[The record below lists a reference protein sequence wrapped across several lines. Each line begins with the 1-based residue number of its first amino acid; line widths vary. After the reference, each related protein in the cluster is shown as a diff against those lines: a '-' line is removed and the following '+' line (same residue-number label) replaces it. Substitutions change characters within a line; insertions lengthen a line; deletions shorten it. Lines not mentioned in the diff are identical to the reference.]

1 MIMVHV
7 ACSDRM
13 RKYFENII
21 KEVERCY
28 KIAEECRKKGLDPVD
43 EVEIPL
49 ASDMADRVEGLV
61 GPKEVAERIREL
73 VLELGKEPAALEI
86 AKEIVEGKFG
96 DFDREKKAEQ
106 AVRTALAVLT
116 EGIVAAPLEGI
127 ADVKIK
133 KNPDGTEYLAIYYAG
148 PIRSAGGTAQ
158 ALSVLVGDFVRKALG
173 LDRYKPTE
181 DEIERYVEEVELY
194 QSEVGSFQY
203 TPTADEIRTAIR
215 NIPIEITGEA
225 TDDVEVSGH
234 RDLPRVE
241 TNQLRGGALLVLVE
255 GVLLKAPK
263 ILRHVEKL
271 GIEGWDW
278 LKELVSKKEE
288 SEEEDKKDDEEES
301 IDEEEDIKMEGY
313 WRDIKIEA
321 NKKFISEVIAGRP
334 VFAHPSKIGGFRL
347 RYGRSRNTGFATQG
361 FHPALMYLVDEFMA
375 VGTQLKTER
384 PGKATC
390 VVPVDSIEPPI
401 VKLKN
406 GDVIRVDTIE
416 KAKEVRD
423 KVEEILFLGD
433 VLVNYGDFL
442 ENNHPLLPSC
452 WCEEWYEQILIS
464 KNIDYDKKFIEDPN
478 PEEAVKFALKTKT
491 PLHPRFTY
499 HWHDVSK
506 EDIIL
511 LRNWL
516 LKGYEDYFD
525 NKKVW
530 IVDLKTDEDKK
541 AKRILELIG
550 CCHLVRNKKVIIE
563 EYYPLLYS
571 LGYDVENKKDLV
583 ENIDEILK
591 TAKNSMHLINL
602 LAPFEVRRNTYVYV
616 GARMGRPEKAA
627 PRKMKPP
634 VNGLFPIGNAGGQ
647 VRLINK
653 AVDENNTDEIEVS
666 YGICPNCGKISLYR
680 VCPYCGNR
688 VELNKF
694 GKITAPLKDYWY
706 IALKRLGIN
715 KPGDVK
721 CIKGMTSKKKIVEP
735 LEKAILRAINGVYV
749 FKDGTA
755 RFDCTDVPITHF
767 KPNEINVSVEKLREL
782 GYDKDIYGNELVDGD
797 QVVELKPQDVIIPES
812 CAEYFIKVANFIDDL
827 LEKFYKVGR
836 FYNIKNKD
844 DLIGHLVIGLAPH
857 TSAGMVGRIIGYC
870 KANVGYAHPYFH
882 AAKRRNCFPPDT
894 EILVNIDG
902 NVERITIKELYELF
916 DENKEIFENGAYVRK
931 KPKRN
936 IKVYS
941 FDVENKKVVLTDIE
955 EVLKMPSPNHLI
967 KITLDGNREFTTTYN
982 HPVLVYENNKFIKK
996 LSMDV
1001 KEGDLILIPKI
1012 EFEEE
1017 DIEEID
1023 LLKEFSKEEFKD
1035 LWNILRVRGISNWIR
1050 EKIGKKLIR
1059 ELKLNDYL
1067 RHNTIPLNLLL
1078 EILKKANL
1086 TLDDVP
1092 KDCYIAVRRDKVNI
1106 KRIVKIEPLLKIIGY
1121 YLSEGYARESESVY
1135 QLNFSN
1141 SEKEIRD
1148 DIKKSIREAF
1158 GDVKIYENE
1167 KEGKLTLSS
1176 RVVYLFF
1183 TKILKIGKKAK
1194 SKRVPSFI
1202 FKLPKE
1208 KVKLMLS
1215 TYFAGDGSAI
1225 KTAPRVSVYSANKS
1239 LLRDIDLLLNRYG
1252 IKTYWTVDKNANERE
1267 GSVVKKYYENKGK
1280 EVPKSV
1286 VYALNITGYYYEIFF
1301 KEIGFSVKR
1310 KQEIYNLHKD
1320 RKWLE
1325 DISEEEFGWLVS
1337 VRQVEKIKANDGF
1350 IYSLNAKNFHNVIIE
1365 ENILTSQCDGD
1376 EDSLFLL
1383 MDAFLN
1389 FSKIFLPDK
1398 RGGQMDA
1405 PLVLTTILD
1414 PKEVDGEVH
1423 NMDTVWRYPL
1433 EFYEKTLDMP
1443 SPKDVK
1449 ELIETVEDRLGK
1461 VEQYEG
1467 IGYTHETSRIDLGPK
1482 VCAYKTLNTM
1492 LDKTTAQLA
1501 VAKKIRATD
1510 ERDVAEKVIQSHFI
1524 PDLIGNLRAF
1534 SRQAVRCKC
1543 GAKFRRVPL
1552 RGKCP
1557 KCGSNLILTV
1567 SKGAVEKYMDVAEK
1581 MANEYNVNNYIKQ
1594 RLKIIRE
1601 GINSIFENE
1610 KSKQVKLIEFFKND

>member
-1 MIMVHV
+1 MIVMVHV
-7 ACSDRM
+7 ACSENM
-13 RKYFENII
+13 KKYFENIVD
-21 KEVERCY
+21 EVKKIYR
-28 KIAEECRKKGLDPVD
+28 IAEECRKKGFDPTD

-49 ASDMADRVEGLV
+49 AADMADRVEGLV
-61 GPKEVAERIREL
+61 GPKGVAERIREL
-73 VLELGKEPAALEI
+73 VKELGKEPAALEI

-96 DFDREKKAEQ
+96 NFDKEKKAEQ

-158 ALSVLVGDFVRKALG
+158 ALSVLVGDFVRKAMG

-203 TPTADEIRTAIR
+203 NPTADEIRTAIR

-263 ILRHVEKL
+263 ILRHVDKL

-278 LKELVSKKEE
+278 LKDLMSKKEE
-288 SEEEDKKDDEEES
+288 KEEEKDEKVDDEE
-301 IDEEEDIKMEGY
+301 IDEEEEEISGY
-313 WRDIKIEA
+313 WRDVKIEA

-334 VFAHPSKIGGFRL
+334 VFAHPSKVGGFRL

-416 KAKEVRD
+416 KAMDVRNR
-423 KVEEILFLGD
+423 VEEILFLGD

-452 WCEEWYEQILIS
+452 WCEEWYEKILIAN
-464 KNIDYDKKFIEDPN
+464 NIEYDKDFIKNPK
-478 PEEAVKFALKTKT
+478 PEEAVKFALETKT

-516 LKGYEDYFD
+516 LKGKEDSLEG
-525 NKKVW
+525 KKVW
-530 IVDLKTDEDKK
+530 IVDLEIEEDKK

-571 LGYDVENKKDLV
+571 LGFDVENKKDLV
-583 ENIDEILK
+583 ENIEKILES
-591 TAKNSMHLINL
+591 AKNSMHLINL

-653 AVDENNTDEIEVS
+653 AVEENNTDDVDVS
-666 YGICPNCGKISLYR
+666 YTRCPNCGKISLYR
-680 VCPYCGNR
+680 VCPFCGTK
-688 VELNKF
+688 VELDNF
-694 GKITAPLKDYWY
+694 GRIKAPLKDYWY
-706 IALKRLGIN
+706 AALKRLGIN

-721 CIKGMTSKKKIVEP
+721 CIKGMTSKQKIVEP
-735 LEKAILRAINGVYV
+735 LEKAILRAINEVYV
-749 FKDGTA
+749 FKDGTT
-755 RFDCTDVPITHF
+755 RFDCTDVPVTHF
-767 KPNEINVSVEKLREL
+767 KPNEINVTVEKLREL
-782 GYDKDIYGNELVDGD
+782 GYDKDIYGNELVDGE

-812 CAEYFIKVANFIDDL
+812 CAEYFVKVANFIDDL
-827 LEKFYKVGR
+827 LEKFYKVER
-836 FYNIKNKD
+836 FYNVKKKE
-844 DLIGHLVIGLAPH
+844 DLIGHLVIGMAPH
-857 TSAGMVGRIIGYC
+857 TSAGMVGRIIGYT

-882 AAKRRNCFPPDT
+882 AAKRRNC
-894 EILVNIDG
+894 
-902 NVERITIKELYELF
+902 
-916 DENKEIFENGAYVRK
+916 
-931 KPKRN
+931 
-936 IKVYS
+936 
-941 FDVENKKVVLTDIE
+941 
-955 EVLKMPSPNHLI
+955 
-967 KITLDGNREFTTTYN
+967 
-982 HPVLVYENNKFIKK
+982 
-996 LSMDV
+996 
-1001 KEGDLILIPKI
+1001 
-1012 EFEEE
+1012 
-1017 DIEEID
+1017 
-1023 LLKEFSKEEFKD
+1023 
-1035 LWNILRVRGISNWIR
+1035 
-1050 EKIGKKLIR
+1050 
-1059 ELKLNDYL
+1059 
-1067 RHNTIPLNLLL
+1067 
-1078 EILKKANL
+1078 
-1086 TLDDVP
+1086 
-1092 KDCYIAVRRDKVNI
+1092 
-1106 KRIVKIEPLLKIIGY
+1106 
-1121 YLSEGYARESESVY
+1121 
-1135 QLNFSN
+1135 
-1141 SEKEIRD
+1141 
-1148 DIKKSIREAF
+1148 
-1158 GDVKIYENE
+1158 
-1167 KEGKLTLSS
+1167 
-1176 RVVYLFF
+1176 
-1183 TKILKIGKKAK
+1183 
-1194 SKRVPSFI
+1194 
-1202 FKLPKE
+1202 
-1208 KVKLMLS
+1208 
-1215 TYFAGDGSAI
+1215 
-1225 KTAPRVSVYSANKS
+1225 
-1239 LLRDIDLLLNRYG
+1239 
-1252 IKTYWTVDKNANERE
+1252 
-1267 GSVVKKYYENKGK
+1267 
-1280 EVPKSV
+1280 
-1286 VYALNITGYYYEIFF
+1286 
-1301 KEIGFSVKR
+1301 
-1310 KQEIYNLHKD
+1310 
-1320 RKWLE
+1320 
-1325 DISEEEFGWLVS
+1325 
-1337 VRQVEKIKANDGF
+1337 
-1350 IYSLNAKNFHNVIIE
+1350 
-1365 ENILTSQCDGD
+1365 DGD
-1376 EDSLFLL
+1376 EDSFFLL
-1383 MDAFLN
+1383 LDAFLN
-1389 FSKIFLPDK
+1389 FSKKFLPDK

-1423 NMDTVWRYPL
+1423 NMDTMWSYPL
-1433 EFYEKTLDMP
+1433 EFYEKTLEMP
-1443 SPKDVK
+1443 SPKEVK
-1449 ELIETVEDRLGK
+1449 EFMETVEDRLGK
-1461 VEQYEG
+1461 PEQYEG

-1482 VCAYKTLNTM
+1482 VCAYKTLGSM
-1492 LDKTTAQLA
+1492 LEKTTSQLS

-1543 GAKFRRVPL
+1543 GAKYRRIPL
-1552 RGKCP
+1552 KGKCP

-1581 MANEYNVNNYIKQ
+1581 MAEEYNVNDYIKQ
-1594 RLKIIRE
+1594 RLKIIKE

-1610 KSKQVKLIEFFKND
+1610 KSRQVKLSDFFKIG

>member
-1 MIMVHV
+1 MVHV
-7 ACSDRM
+7 ACSENM
-13 RKYFENII
+13 KKYFESIVD
-21 KEVERCY
+21 EVKKIY
-28 KIAEECRKKGLDPVD
+28 KIAEECRKKGFDPVD

-49 ASDMADRVEGLV
+49 AADMADRVEGLV
-61 GPKEVAERIREL
+61 GPKGVAGRIREL
-73 VLELGKEPAALEI
+73 VKELGKEPAALEI

-96 DFDREKKAEQ
+96 DFDKEKKAEQ

-133 KNPDGTEYLAIYYAG
+133 KNPDGSEYLAIYYAG

-158 ALSVLVGDFVRKALG
+158 ALSVLVGDFVRKAMG

-203 TPTADEIRTAIR
+203 NPKADEIRTAVR

-263 ILRHVEKL
+263 ILRHVDKL

-278 LKELVSKKEE
+278 LKDLMSKKEE
-288 SEEEDKKDDEEES
+288 EEEEKDEKIDDEDVDEEE
-301 IDEEEDIKMEGY
+301 EEISGY

-334 VFAHPSKIGGFRL
+334 VFAHPSKVGGFRL

-416 KAKEVRD
+416 KAIEVRD
-423 KVEEILFLGD
+423 RVEEILFLGD

-452 WCEEWYEQILIS
+452 WCEEWYEKVLIAS
-464 KNIDYDKKFIEDPN
+464 NVGYDKEFIKNPK
-478 PEEAVKFALKTKT
+478 PEEAVKFALETKT
-491 PLHPRFTY
+491 PLHPRYTY

-516 LKGYEDYFD
+516 LKGKEDDFEG
-525 NKKVW
+525 KKVW
-530 IVDLKTDEDKK
+530 IVGLETEDDKK

-550 CCHLVRNKKVIIE
+550 CCHLVRNKKVMIE

-571 LGYDVENKKDLV
+571 LGYDVENKKDLI
-583 ENIDEILK
+583 ENIDEILNS
-591 TAKNSMHLINL
+591 AKNSMHLINL

-653 AVDENNTDEIEVS
+653 AVEENNTDDIDVS
-666 YGICPNCGKISLYR
+666 YTRCPKCGKISLYR
-680 VCPYCGNR
+680 VCPFCGTK
-688 VELNKF
+688 VELDTF
-694 GKITAPLKDYWY
+694 GKIKAPLKEYWY
-706 IALKRLGIN
+706 AALKRLGIN

-721 CIKGMTSKKKIVEP
+721 CIKGMTSKQKIVEP
-735 LEKAILRAINGVYV
+735 LEKAILRAMNEVYV
-749 FKDGTA
+749 FKDGTT
-755 RFDCTDVPITHF
+755 RFDCTDVPVTHF

-812 CAEYFIKVANFIDDL
+812 CAEYFVKVANFIDDL
-827 LEKFYKVGR
+827 LEKFYNMER
-836 FYNIKNKD
+836 FYNVKKKE
-844 DLIGHLVIGLAPH
+844 DLIGHLVIGMAPH
-857 TSAGMVGRIIGYC
+857 TSAGMVGRIIGYT

-882 AAKRRNCFPPDT
+882 AAKRRNC
-894 EILVNIDG
+894 
-902 NVERITIKELYELF
+902 
-916 DENKEIFENGAYVRK
+916 
-931 KPKRN
+931 
-936 IKVYS
+936 
-941 FDVENKKVVLTDIE
+941 
-955 EVLKMPSPNHLI
+955 
-967 KITLDGNREFTTTYN
+967 
-982 HPVLVYENNKFIKK
+982 
-996 LSMDV
+996 
-1001 KEGDLILIPKI
+1001 
-1012 EFEEE
+1012 
-1017 DIEEID
+1017 
-1023 LLKEFSKEEFKD
+1023 
-1035 LWNILRVRGISNWIR
+1035 
-1050 EKIGKKLIR
+1050 
-1059 ELKLNDYL
+1059 
-1067 RHNTIPLNLLL
+1067 
-1078 EILKKANL
+1078 
-1086 TLDDVP
+1086 
-1092 KDCYIAVRRDKVNI
+1092 
-1106 KRIVKIEPLLKIIGY
+1106 
-1121 YLSEGYARESESVY
+1121 
-1135 QLNFSN
+1135 
-1141 SEKEIRD
+1141 
-1148 DIKKSIREAF
+1148 
-1158 GDVKIYENE
+1158 
-1167 KEGKLTLSS
+1167 
-1176 RVVYLFF
+1176 
-1183 TKILKIGKKAK
+1183 
-1194 SKRVPSFI
+1194 
-1202 FKLPKE
+1202 
-1208 KVKLMLS
+1208 
-1215 TYFAGDGSAI
+1215 
-1225 KTAPRVSVYSANKS
+1225 
-1239 LLRDIDLLLNRYG
+1239 
-1252 IKTYWTVDKNANERE
+1252 
-1267 GSVVKKYYENKGK
+1267 
-1280 EVPKSV
+1280 
-1286 VYALNITGYYYEIFF
+1286 
-1301 KEIGFSVKR
+1301 
-1310 KQEIYNLHKD
+1310 
-1320 RKWLE
+1320 
-1325 DISEEEFGWLVS
+1325 
-1337 VRQVEKIKANDGF
+1337 
-1350 IYSLNAKNFHNVIIE
+1350 
-1365 ENILTSQCDGD
+1365 DGD
-1376 EDSLFLL
+1376 EDSFFLL
-1383 MDAFLN
+1383 LDAFLN
-1389 FSKIFLPDK
+1389 FSKKFLPDK

-1423 NMDTVWRYPL
+1423 NMDTMWSYPL
-1433 EFYEKTLDMP
+1433 EFYEKTLEMP
-1443 SPKDVK
+1443 SPKEVK
-1449 ELIETVEDRLGK
+1449 EFMETVEDRLGNP
-1461 VEQYEG
+1461 EQYEG

-1482 VCAYKTLNTM
+1482 VCAYKTLGSM
-1492 LDKTTAQLA
+1492 LEKTTSQLS

-1543 GAKFRRVPL
+1543 GAKFRRIPL

-1581 MANEYNVNNYIKQ
+1581 MAEEYDVNNYIKQ

-1601 GINSIFENE
+1601 GINSIFEND
-1610 KSKQVKLIEFFKND
+1610 KSKQVKLSDFFKMKT

>member
-1 MIMVHV
+1 MVHV
-7 ACSDRM
+7 ACSENM
-13 RKYFENII
+13 KKYFENIVS
-21 KEVERCY
+21 EVKKIY
-28 KIAEECRKKGLDPVD
+28 KIAEECRKKGFDPVD

-49 ASDMADRVEGLV
+49 AADMADRVEGLV
-61 GPKEVAERIREL
+61 GPKGVAERIREL
-73 VLELGKEPAALEI
+73 VKELGKEPAALEI

-96 DFDREKKAEQ
+96 NFDKEKKAEQ

-158 ALSVLVGDFVRKALG
+158 ALSVLVGDFVRKAMG

-203 TPTADEIRTAIR
+203 NPTADEIRTAIR

-263 ILRHVEKL
+263 ILRHVDKL

-278 LKELVSKKEE
+278 LKDLMSKKEE
-288 SEEEDKKDDEEES
+288 KEEEKEEKVDEEE
-301 IDEEEDIKMEGY
+301 IEEEEEEISGY
-313 WRDIKIEA
+313 WRDVKIEA

-334 VFAHPSKIGGFRL
+334 VFAHPSKVGGFRL

-416 KAKEVRD
+416 KAIEVRD
-423 KVEEILFLGD
+423 RVEEILFLGD

-452 WCEEWYEQILIS
+452 WCEEWYEKLLIAN
-464 KNIDYDKKFIEDPN
+464 NIEYDKEFIKNPK

-516 LKGYEDYFD
+516 LKGKEDNFEE
-525 NKKVW
+525 KKVW
-530 IVDLKTDEDKK
+530 IVDLETEDDKK

-550 CCHLVRNKKVIIE
+550 CCHLVRNKKVIIK

-571 LGYDVENKKDLV
+571 LGFDVENKKDLV

-602 LAPFEVRRNTYVYV
+602 LSPFEVRRNTYVYV

-653 AVDENNTDEIEVS
+653 AVEENNTDDIDVS
-666 YGICPNCGKISLYR
+666 YTRCPNCGKISLYR
-680 VCPYCGNR
+680 VCPFCGTK
-688 VELNKF
+688 VELDTF
-694 GKITAPLKDYWY
+694 GKIKAPLKDYWY
-706 IALKRLGIN
+706 AALKRLGIN

-721 CIKGMTSKKKIVEP
+721 CIKGMTSKQKIVEP
-735 LEKAILRAINGVYV
+735 LEKAILRAMNEVYV
-749 FKDGTA
+749 FKDGTT
-755 RFDCTDVPITHF
+755 RFDCTDVPVTHF
-767 KPNEINVSVEKLREL
+767 KPNEINVTVEKLREL
-782 GYDKDIYGNELVDGD
+782 GYDKDIYGNELVDGE

-812 CAEYFIKVANFIDDL
+812 CAEYFVKVANFIDDL
-827 LEKFYKVGR
+827 LEKFYNMER
-836 FYNIKNKD
+836 FYNVKKKE
-844 DLIGHLVIGLAPH
+844 DLIGHLVIGMAPH
-857 TSAGMVGRIIGYC
+857 TSAGMVGRIIGYT

-882 AAKRRNCFPPDT
+882 AAKRRNC
-894 EILVNIDG
+894 
-902 NVERITIKELYELF
+902 
-916 DENKEIFENGAYVRK
+916 
-931 KPKRN
+931 
-936 IKVYS
+936 
-941 FDVENKKVVLTDIE
+941 
-955 EVLKMPSPNHLI
+955 
-967 KITLDGNREFTTTYN
+967 
-982 HPVLVYENNKFIKK
+982 
-996 LSMDV
+996 
-1001 KEGDLILIPKI
+1001 
-1012 EFEEE
+1012 
-1017 DIEEID
+1017 
-1023 LLKEFSKEEFKD
+1023 
-1035 LWNILRVRGISNWIR
+1035 
-1050 EKIGKKLIR
+1050 
-1059 ELKLNDYL
+1059 
-1067 RHNTIPLNLLL
+1067 
-1078 EILKKANL
+1078 
-1086 TLDDVP
+1086 
-1092 KDCYIAVRRDKVNI
+1092 
-1106 KRIVKIEPLLKIIGY
+1106 
-1121 YLSEGYARESESVY
+1121 
-1135 QLNFSN
+1135 
-1141 SEKEIRD
+1141 
-1148 DIKKSIREAF
+1148 
-1158 GDVKIYENE
+1158 
-1167 KEGKLTLSS
+1167 
-1176 RVVYLFF
+1176 
-1183 TKILKIGKKAK
+1183 
-1194 SKRVPSFI
+1194 
-1202 FKLPKE
+1202 
-1208 KVKLMLS
+1208 
-1215 TYFAGDGSAI
+1215 
-1225 KTAPRVSVYSANKS
+1225 
-1239 LLRDIDLLLNRYG
+1239 
-1252 IKTYWTVDKNANERE
+1252 
-1267 GSVVKKYYENKGK
+1267 
-1280 EVPKSV
+1280 
-1286 VYALNITGYYYEIFF
+1286 
-1301 KEIGFSVKR
+1301 
-1310 KQEIYNLHKD
+1310 
-1320 RKWLE
+1320 
-1325 DISEEEFGWLVS
+1325 
-1337 VRQVEKIKANDGF
+1337 
-1350 IYSLNAKNFHNVIIE
+1350 
-1365 ENILTSQCDGD
+1365 DGD
-1376 EDSLFLL
+1376 EDSFFLL
-1383 MDAFLN
+1383 LDAFLN
-1389 FSKIFLPDK
+1389 FSKKFLPDK

-1423 NMDTVWRYPL
+1423 NMDTMWSYPL
-1433 EFYEKTLDMP
+1433 EFYEKTLEMP
-1443 SPKDVK
+1443 SPKEVK
-1449 ELIETVEDRLGK
+1449 EFMETVEDRLGK
-1461 VEQYEG
+1461 PEQYEG

-1482 VCAYKTLNTM
+1482 ICAYKTLGSM
-1492 LDKTTAQLA
+1492 LEKTTSQLS

-1543 GAKFRRVPL
+1543 GAKYRRIPL

-1581 MANEYNVNNYIKQ
+1581 MAEEYNVNNYIKQ

-1601 GINSIFENE
+1601 GINSIFEND
-1610 KSKQVKLIEFFKND
+1610 KSKQVKLSDFFKMRA

>member
-1 MIMVHV
+1 MVHV
-7 ACSDRM
+7 ACSENM
-13 RKYFENII
+13 KKYFENIVS
-21 KEVERCY
+21 EVQKLY
-28 KIAEECRKKGLDPVD
+28 KIAEECRKKGFDPVD

-49 ASDMADRVEGLV
+49 AADMADRVEGLV
-61 GPKEVAERIREL
+61 GPKGVAERIREL
-73 VLELGKEPAALEI
+73 VKELGKEPAALEI

-96 DFDREKKAEQ
+96 DFDKEKKAEQ

-158 ALSVLVGDFVRKALG
+158 ALSVLVGDFVRKAMG

-203 TPTADEIRTAIR
+203 NPTADEIRTAIR

-263 ILRHVEKL
+263 ILRHVDKL

-278 LKELVSKKEE
+278 LKDLMSKKEE
-288 SEEEDKKDDEEES
+288 KEEEKEDEEENIEEDSEEEE
-301 IDEEEDIKMEGY
+301 ICGY
-313 WRDIKIEA
+313 WRDVKIEA

-334 VFAHPSKIGGFRL
+334 VFAHPSKVGGFRL

-416 KAKEVRD
+416 KAIEVRD
-423 KVEEILFLGD
+423 RVEEILFLGD

-452 WCEEWYEQILIS
+452 WCEEWYEKILIAN
-464 KNIDYDKKFIEDPN
+464 NIEYDKDFIKNPK

-499 HWHDVSK
+499 HWHDVGK

-516 LKGYEDYFD
+516 LKGKEDNFEGK
-525 NKKVW
+525 NVW
-530 IVDLKTDEDKK
+530 IVDLETEEDKK

-550 CCHLVRNKKVIIE
+550 CCHLVRGKNVIIE

-571 LGYDVENKKDLV
+571 LGFDVENKKDLI
-583 ENIDEILK
+583 ENIDEFLK
-591 TAKNSMHLINL
+591 SAKNSMHLINL

-653 AVDENNTDEIEVS
+653 AVEENNTDDIEVS
-666 YGICPNCGKISLYR
+666 YTKCPNCGRISLYR
-680 VCPYCGNR
+680 VCPFCGNK
-688 VELNKF
+688 VELDEF
-694 GKITAPLKDYWY
+694 GKIKAPLKDYWY
-706 IALKRLGIN
+706 SALKRLGIN

-721 CIKGMTSKKKIVEP
+721 CIKGMTSKQKIVEP
-735 LEKAILRAINGVYV
+735 LEKAILRAMNEVYV
-749 FKDGTA
+749 FKDGTS

-782 GYDKDIYGNELVDGD
+782 GYDKDIYGNELVDGE

-812 CAEYFIKVANFIDDL
+812 CVEYFVRVANFIDDL
-827 LEKFYKVGR
+827 LEKFYNMER
-836 FYNIKNKD
+836 FYNVKKKE
-844 DLIGHLVIGLAPH
+844 DLIGHLVIGMAPH
-857 TSAGMVGRIIGYC
+857 TSAGMVGRIIGYT

-882 AAKRRNCFPPDT
+882 AAKRRNC
-894 EILVNIDG
+894 
-902 NVERITIKELYELF
+902 
-916 DENKEIFENGAYVRK
+916 
-931 KPKRN
+931 
-936 IKVYS
+936 
-941 FDVENKKVVLTDIE
+941 
-955 EVLKMPSPNHLI
+955 
-967 KITLDGNREFTTTYN
+967 
-982 HPVLVYENNKFIKK
+982 
-996 LSMDV
+996 
-1001 KEGDLILIPKI
+1001 
-1012 EFEEE
+1012 
-1017 DIEEID
+1017 
-1023 LLKEFSKEEFKD
+1023 
-1035 LWNILRVRGISNWIR
+1035 
-1050 EKIGKKLIR
+1050 
-1059 ELKLNDYL
+1059 
-1067 RHNTIPLNLLL
+1067 
-1078 EILKKANL
+1078 
-1086 TLDDVP
+1086 
-1092 KDCYIAVRRDKVNI
+1092 
-1106 KRIVKIEPLLKIIGY
+1106 
-1121 YLSEGYARESESVY
+1121 
-1135 QLNFSN
+1135 
-1141 SEKEIRD
+1141 
-1148 DIKKSIREAF
+1148 
-1158 GDVKIYENE
+1158 
-1167 KEGKLTLSS
+1167 
-1176 RVVYLFF
+1176 
-1183 TKILKIGKKAK
+1183 
-1194 SKRVPSFI
+1194 
-1202 FKLPKE
+1202 
-1208 KVKLMLS
+1208 
-1215 TYFAGDGSAI
+1215 
-1225 KTAPRVSVYSANKS
+1225 
-1239 LLRDIDLLLNRYG
+1239 
-1252 IKTYWTVDKNANERE
+1252 
-1267 GSVVKKYYENKGK
+1267 
-1280 EVPKSV
+1280 
-1286 VYALNITGYYYEIFF
+1286 
-1301 KEIGFSVKR
+1301 
-1310 KQEIYNLHKD
+1310 
-1320 RKWLE
+1320 
-1325 DISEEEFGWLVS
+1325 
-1337 VRQVEKIKANDGF
+1337 
-1350 IYSLNAKNFHNVIIE
+1350 
-1365 ENILTSQCDGD
+1365 DGD
-1376 EDSLFLL
+1376 EDAFFLL
-1383 MDAFLN
+1383 LDAFLN
-1389 FSKIFLPDK
+1389 FSKKFLPDK

-1423 NMDTVWRYPL
+1423 NMDVVWSYPI
-1433 EFYEKTLDMP
+1433 EFYEKTLEMP
-1443 SPKDVK
+1443 SPKEVK

-1467 IGYTHETSRIDLGPK
+1467 LGYTHETSRIDLGPK
-1482 VCAYKTLNTM
+1482 VCAYKTLGSM
-1492 LDKTTAQLA
+1492 LEKTNSQLS

-1543 GAKFRRVPL
+1543 GAKYRRIPL
-1552 RGKCP
+1552 KGVCP
-1557 KCGSNLILTV
+1557 KCGSKLILTV
-1567 SKGAVEKYMDVAEK
+1567 SKGAVEKYMDVAER
-1581 MANEYNVNNYIKQ
+1581 MAEEYNVNNYIKQ

-1601 GINSIFENE
+1601 GINSIFEND
-1610 KSKQVKLIEFFKND
+1610 KSKQVKLSDFFKMTS

>member
-1 MIMVHV
+1 MVHV
-7 ACSDRM
+7 ACSENM
-13 RKYFENII
+13 KKYFENIVD
-21 KEVERCY
+21 EVKKIYR
-28 KIAEECRKKGLDPVD
+28 IAEECRKKGFDPTD

-49 ASDMADRVEGLV
+49 AADMADRVEGLV
-61 GPKEVAERIREL
+61 GPKGVAERIREL
-73 VLELGKEPAALEI
+73 VKELGKEPAALEI

-96 DFDREKKAEQ
+96 NFDKEKKAEQ

-158 ALSVLVGDFVRKALG
+158 ALSVLVGDFVRKAMG

-203 TPTADEIRTAIR
+203 NPTADEIRTAIR

-263 ILRHVEKL
+263 ILRHVDKL

-278 LKELVSKKEE
+278 LKDLMSKKEE
-288 SEEEDKKDDEEES
+288 KEEEKDEKVDDEE
-301 IDEEEDIKMEGY
+301 IDEEEEEISGY
-313 WRDIKIEA
+313 WRDVKIEA

-334 VFAHPSKIGGFRL
+334 VFAHPSKVGGFRL

-416 KAKEVRD
+416 KAMDVRNR
-423 KVEEILFLGD
+423 VEEILFLGD

-452 WCEEWYEQILIS
+452 WCEEWYEKILIAN
-464 KNIDYDKKFIEDPN
+464 NIEYDKDFIKNPK
-478 PEEAVKFALKTKT
+478 PEEAVKFALETKT

-516 LKGYEDYFD
+516 LKGKEDSLEG
-525 NKKVW
+525 KKVW
-530 IVDLKTDEDKK
+530 IVDLEIEEDKK

-571 LGYDVENKKDLV
+571 LGFDVENKKDLV
-583 ENIDEILK
+583 ENIEKILES
-591 TAKNSMHLINL
+591 AKNSMHLINL

-653 AVDENNTDEIEVS
+653 AVEENNTDDVDVS
-666 YGICPNCGKISLYR
+666 YTRCPNCGKISLYR
-680 VCPYCGNR
+680 VCPFCGTK
-688 VELNKF
+688 VELDNF
-694 GKITAPLKDYWY
+694 GRIKAPLKDYWY
-706 IALKRLGIN
+706 AALKRLGIN

-721 CIKGMTSKKKIVEP
+721 CIKGMTSKQKIVEP
-735 LEKAILRAINGVYV
+735 LEKAILRAINEVYV
-749 FKDGTA
+749 FKDGTT
-755 RFDCTDVPITHF
+755 RFDCTDVPVTHF
-767 KPNEINVSVEKLREL
+767 KPNEINVTVEKLREL
-782 GYDKDIYGNELVDGD
+782 GYDKDIYGNELVDGE

-812 CAEYFIKVANFIDDL
+812 CAEYFVKVANFIDDL
-827 LEKFYKVGR
+827 LEKFYKVER
-836 FYNIKNKD
+836 FYNVKKKE
-844 DLIGHLVIGLAPH
+844 DLIGHLVIGMAPH
-857 TSAGMVGRIIGYC
+857 TSAGMVGRIIGYT

-882 AAKRRNCFPPDT
+882 AAKRRNC
-894 EILVNIDG
+894 
-902 NVERITIKELYELF
+902 
-916 DENKEIFENGAYVRK
+916 
-931 KPKRN
+931 
-936 IKVYS
+936 
-941 FDVENKKVVLTDIE
+941 
-955 EVLKMPSPNHLI
+955 
-967 KITLDGNREFTTTYN
+967 
-982 HPVLVYENNKFIKK
+982 
-996 LSMDV
+996 
-1001 KEGDLILIPKI
+1001 
-1012 EFEEE
+1012 
-1017 DIEEID
+1017 
-1023 LLKEFSKEEFKD
+1023 
-1035 LWNILRVRGISNWIR
+1035 
-1050 EKIGKKLIR
+1050 
-1059 ELKLNDYL
+1059 
-1067 RHNTIPLNLLL
+1067 
-1078 EILKKANL
+1078 
-1086 TLDDVP
+1086 
-1092 KDCYIAVRRDKVNI
+1092 
-1106 KRIVKIEPLLKIIGY
+1106 
-1121 YLSEGYARESESVY
+1121 
-1135 QLNFSN
+1135 
-1141 SEKEIRD
+1141 
-1148 DIKKSIREAF
+1148 
-1158 GDVKIYENE
+1158 
-1167 KEGKLTLSS
+1167 
-1176 RVVYLFF
+1176 
-1183 TKILKIGKKAK
+1183 
-1194 SKRVPSFI
+1194 
-1202 FKLPKE
+1202 
-1208 KVKLMLS
+1208 
-1215 TYFAGDGSAI
+1215 
-1225 KTAPRVSVYSANKS
+1225 
-1239 LLRDIDLLLNRYG
+1239 
-1252 IKTYWTVDKNANERE
+1252 
-1267 GSVVKKYYENKGK
+1267 
-1280 EVPKSV
+1280 
-1286 VYALNITGYYYEIFF
+1286 
-1301 KEIGFSVKR
+1301 
-1310 KQEIYNLHKD
+1310 
-1320 RKWLE
+1320 
-1325 DISEEEFGWLVS
+1325 
-1337 VRQVEKIKANDGF
+1337 
-1350 IYSLNAKNFHNVIIE
+1350 
-1365 ENILTSQCDGD
+1365 DGD
-1376 EDSLFLL
+1376 EDSFFLL
-1383 MDAFLN
+1383 LDAFLN
-1389 FSKIFLPDK
+1389 FSKKFLPDK

-1423 NMDTVWRYPL
+1423 NMDTMWSYPL
-1433 EFYEKTLDMP
+1433 EFYEKTLEMP
-1443 SPKDVK
+1443 SPKEVK
-1449 ELIETVEDRLGK
+1449 EFMETVEDRLGK
-1461 VEQYEG
+1461 PEQYEG

-1482 VCAYKTLNTM
+1482 VCAYKTLGSM
-1492 LDKTTAQLA
+1492 LEKTTSQLS

-1543 GAKFRRVPL
+1543 GAKYRRIPL
-1552 RGKCP
+1552 KGKCP

-1581 MANEYNVNNYIKQ
+1581 MAEEYNVNDYIKQ
-1594 RLKIIRE
+1594 RLKIIKE

-1610 KSKQVKLIEFFKND
+1610 KSRQVKLSDFFKIG

>member
-1 MIMVHV
+1 MVHV
-7 ACSDRM
+7 ACSENM
-13 RKYFENII
+13 KKYFENIVS
-21 KEVERCY
+21 EVKKLY
-28 KIAEECRKKGLDPVD
+28 KIAEECRKKGFDPVD

-49 ASDMADRVEGLV
+49 AADMADRVEGLV
-61 GPKEVAERIREL
+61 GPKGVAERIREL
-73 VLELGKEPAALEI
+73 VKELGKEPAALEI

-96 DFDREKKAEQ
+96 NFDKEKKAEQ

-133 KNPDGTEYLAIYYAG
+133 KNPDGSEYLAIYYAG

-158 ALSVLVGDFVRKALG
+158 ALSVLVGDFVRKAMG

-203 TPTADEIRTAIR
+203 NPTADEIRTAIR

-263 ILRHVEKL
+263 ILRHVDKL

-278 LKELVSKKEE
+278 LKDLMSKKEE
-288 SEEEDKKDDEEES
+288 KNEKKEDEEEN
-301 IDEEEDIKMEGY
+301 IEEDIEEEEISGY
-313 WRDIKIEA
+313 WRDVKIEA

-334 VFAHPSKIGGFRL
+334 VFAHPSKVGGFRL

-416 KAKEVRD
+416 KAIEVRD
-423 KVEEILFLGD
+423 RVEEILFLGD

-452 WCEEWYEQILIS
+452 WCEEWYEKILIAN
-464 KNIDYDKKFIEDPN
+464 NIEYDKEFIKNPK

-499 HWHDVSK
+499 HWHDVGK

-511 LRNWL
+511 LRNWI
-516 LKGYEDYFD
+516 LKGKEDNFEGK
-525 NKKVW
+525 NVW
-530 IVDLKTDEDKK
+530 IVDLKTEEDKK

-550 CCHLVRNKKVIIE
+550 CCHLVRGKKVIIE

-571 LGYDVENKKDLV
+571 LGFDVENKKDLID
-583 ENIDEILK
+583 NIDEILK
-591 TAKNSMHLINL
+591 SAKNSMHLINL
-602 LAPFEVRRNTYVYV
+602 LAPFEVRRNTYIYV

-653 AVDENNTDEIEVS
+653 AVEENNTDDIEVS
-666 YGICPNCGKISLYR
+666 YTRCPYCGKVSLYR
-680 VCPYCGNR
+680 VCPFCGNR
-688 VELNKF
+688 VELDEF
-694 GKITAPLKDYWY
+694 GKIKAPLKDYWY
-706 IALKRLGIN
+706 SALKRLGIN

-721 CIKGMTSKKKIVEP
+721 CIKGMTSKEKIVEP
-735 LEKAILRAINGVYV
+735 LEKAILRAMNEVYV
-749 FKDGTA
+749 FKDGTS

-782 GYDKDIYGNELVDGD
+782 GYDKDIYGNELIDGE

-812 CAEYFIKVANFIDDL
+812 CAEYFVRVANFIDEL
-827 LEKFYKVGR
+827 LERFYKVEKY
-836 FYNIKNKD
+836 YNVKKKE
-844 DLIGHLVIGLAPH
+844 DLIGHLVIGMAPH
-857 TSAGMVGRIIGYC
+857 TSAGMVGRIIGYT

-882 AAKRRNCFPPDT
+882 AAKRRNCFPGDT
-894 EILVNIDG
+894 RILVNIDG
-902 NVERITIKELYELF
+902 NVERITLEELYELF
-916 DENKEIFENGAYVRK
+916 NENDEVFEKDAFIRK

-941 FDVENKKVVLTDIE
+941 FDTENRKVVLTDIE
-955 EVLKMPSPNHLI
+955 EVLKIPSPNHLI
-967 KITLDGNREFTTTYN
+967 KITLDGNREFITTHD
-982 HPVLVYENNKFIKK
+982 HPVMVYENGEFIKK
-996 LSMDV
+996 LAMDV

-1012 EFEEE
+1012 DFEEK
-1017 DIEEID
+1017 DIEEFD
-1023 LLKEFSKEEFKD
+1023 LLKEFSKVEFKE
-1035 LWNILRVRGISNWIR
+1035 LWSVLRVRGIKDWIK
-1050 EKIGKKLIR
+1050 ENISKELIR

-1067 RHNTIPLNLLL
+1067 RYDTIPLDKLMILL
-1078 EILKKANL
+1078 EKSNVTI
-1086 TLDDVP
+1086 DDVP

-1106 KRIVKIEPLLKIIGY
+1106 KRMIKIEPLLKLIGY
-1121 YLSEGYARESESVY
+1121 YLSEGYARESKSVY
-1135 QLNFSN
+1135 QINFSAHEEELREN
-1141 SEKEIRD
+1141 
-1148 DIKKSIREAF
+1148 IKKAIKEAF
-1158 GDVKIYENE
+1158 GDVNIYEN
-1167 KEGKLTLSS
+1167 KEDGKITLSS

-1183 TKILKIGKKAK
+1183 TKVLKIGKKAK

-1202 FKLPKE
+1202 FNLPKE
-1208 KVKLMLS
+1208 KVRLMLS
-1215 TYFAGDGSAI
+1215 AYFDGDG
-1225 KTAPRVSVYSANKS
+1225 TALTTTPRVAVYSANKK
-1239 LLRDIDLLLNRYG
+1239 LLEDIDLLLNRFG
-1252 IKTYWTVDKNANERE
+1252 IKTYWTVEENANERDE
-1267 GSVVKKYYENKGK
+1267 SCVKKYYEERGK
-1280 EVPKSV
+1280 EVPKSI
-1286 VYALNITGYYYEIFF
+1286 VYALNIAGHYYDIFF
-1301 KEIGFSVKR
+1301 KEIGFFLNR
-1310 KQEIYNLHKD
+1310 KQEIYKLHKNRIIKD
-1320 RKWLE
+1320 DVTAYK
-1325 DISEEEFGWLVS
+1325 FGWIVGVKKTEL
-1337 VRQVEKIKANDGF
+1337 IKSEDKF
-1350 IYSLNAKNFHNVIIE
+1350 IYSLNAKKYHNVIIN
-1365 ENILTSQCDGD
+1365 ENIQTYQCDGD
-1376 EDSLFLL
+1376 EDAFFLL
-1383 MDAFLN
+1383 LDAFLN
-1389 FSKIFLPDK
+1389 FSKKFLPDK

-1423 NMDTVWRYPL
+1423 NMDVVWSYPL
-1433 EFYEKTLDMP
+1433 EFYEKTLEMP
-1443 SPKDVK
+1443 SPKEVK

-1461 VEQYEG
+1461 PEQYEG
-1467 IGYTHETSRIDLGPK
+1467 LGYTHETSRIDLGPK
-1482 VCAYKTLNTM
+1482 VCAYKTLGSM
-1492 LDKTTAQLA
+1492 LEKTNAQLS

-1543 GAKFRRVPL
+1543 GAKYRRIPL
-1552 RGKCP
+1552 RGVCP
-1557 KCGSNLILTV
+1557 KCGSKLILTV

-1581 MANEYNVNNYIKQ
+1581 MAEEYNVNDYIKQ

-1601 GINSIFENE
+1601 GINSIFEND
-1610 KSKQVKLIEFFKND
+1610 KSKQVKLSDFFKINS

>member
-1 MIMVHV
+1 MVHV
-7 ACSDRM
+7 ACSENM
-13 RKYFENII
+13 KKYFENIVS
-21 KEVERCY
+21 EVKKLY
-28 KIAEECRKKGLDPVD
+28 KIAEECRKKGFDPVD

-49 ASDMADRVEGLV
+49 AADMADRVEGLV
-61 GPKEVAERIREL
+61 GPEGVAERIREL
-73 VLELGKEPAALEI
+73 VKELGKEPAALEI

-96 DFDREKKAEQ
+96 NFDKEKKAEQ

-133 KNPDGTEYLAIYYAG
+133 KNPDGSEYLAIYYAG

-158 ALSVLVGDFVRKALG
+158 ALSVLVGDFVRKAMG

-203 TPTADEIRTAIR
+203 NPTADEIRTAIR

-263 ILRHVEKL
+263 ILRHVDKL

-278 LKELVSKKEE
+278 LKDLMSKKEE
-288 SEEEDKKDDEEES
+288 KNEEKKDEEENMEE
-301 IDEEEDIKMEGY
+301 DNEEEEISGY
-313 WRDIKIEA
+313 WRDVKIEA

-334 VFAHPSKIGGFRL
+334 VFAHPSKVGGFRL

-416 KAKEVRD
+416 KAIEVRD
-423 KVEEILFLGD
+423 RVEEILFLGD

-452 WCEEWYEQILIS
+452 WCEEWYEKILIAN
-464 KNIDYDKKFIEDPN
+464 NIEYDKDFIKNPK

-499 HWHDVSK
+499 HWHDVGK

-516 LKGYEDYFD
+516 LKGKEDNFEGK
-525 NKKVW
+525 NVW
-530 IVDLKTDEDKK
+530 IVDLETEEDKK

-550 CCHLVRNKKVIIE
+550 CCHLVRGKKVIIE
-563 EYYPLLYS
+563 EHYPLLYS
-571 LGYDVENKKDLV
+571 LGFDVENKKDLIV
-583 ENIDEILK
+583 NIDEILK
-591 TAKNSMHLINL
+591 SAKNSMHLINL

-653 AVDENNTDEIEVS
+653 AVEENNTDDIEVS
-666 YGICPNCGKISLYR
+666 YTKCPNCGRISLYR
-680 VCPYCGNR
+680 VCPFCGTK
-688 VELNKF
+688 VELDEF
-694 GKITAPLKDYWY
+694 GKIKAPLKDYWY
-706 IALKRLGIN
+706 SALKRLGIN

-721 CIKGMTSKKKIVEP
+721 CIKGMTSKQKIVEP
-735 LEKAILRAINGVYV
+735 LEKAILRAMNEVYV
-749 FKDGTA
+749 FKDGTS

-782 GYDKDIYGNELVDGD
+782 GYDKDIYGNELVDGE

-812 CAEYFIKVANFIDDL
+812 CAEYFVRVANFIDEL
-827 LEKFYKVGR
+827 LERFYKVER
-836 FYNIKNKD
+836 FYNVKKKE
-844 DLIGHLVIGLAPH
+844 DLIGHLVIGMAPH
-857 TSAGMVGRIIGYC
+857 TSAGMIGRIIGYT

-882 AAKRRNCFPPDT
+882 AAKRRNC
-894 EILVNIDG
+894 
-902 NVERITIKELYELF
+902 
-916 DENKEIFENGAYVRK
+916 
-931 KPKRN
+931 
-936 IKVYS
+936 
-941 FDVENKKVVLTDIE
+941 
-955 EVLKMPSPNHLI
+955 
-967 KITLDGNREFTTTYN
+967 
-982 HPVLVYENNKFIKK
+982 
-996 LSMDV
+996 
-1001 KEGDLILIPKI
+1001 
-1012 EFEEE
+1012 
-1017 DIEEID
+1017 
-1023 LLKEFSKEEFKD
+1023 
-1035 LWNILRVRGISNWIR
+1035 
-1050 EKIGKKLIR
+1050 
-1059 ELKLNDYL
+1059 
-1067 RHNTIPLNLLL
+1067 
-1078 EILKKANL
+1078 
-1086 TLDDVP
+1086 
-1092 KDCYIAVRRDKVNI
+1092 
-1106 KRIVKIEPLLKIIGY
+1106 
-1121 YLSEGYARESESVY
+1121 
-1135 QLNFSN
+1135 
-1141 SEKEIRD
+1141 
-1148 DIKKSIREAF
+1148 
-1158 GDVKIYENE
+1158 
-1167 KEGKLTLSS
+1167 
-1176 RVVYLFF
+1176 
-1183 TKILKIGKKAK
+1183 
-1194 SKRVPSFI
+1194 
-1202 FKLPKE
+1202 
-1208 KVKLMLS
+1208 
-1215 TYFAGDGSAI
+1215 
-1225 KTAPRVSVYSANKS
+1225 
-1239 LLRDIDLLLNRYG
+1239 
-1252 IKTYWTVDKNANERE
+1252 
-1267 GSVVKKYYENKGK
+1267 
-1280 EVPKSV
+1280 
-1286 VYALNITGYYYEIFF
+1286 
-1301 KEIGFSVKR
+1301 
-1310 KQEIYNLHKD
+1310 
-1320 RKWLE
+1320 
-1325 DISEEEFGWLVS
+1325 
-1337 VRQVEKIKANDGF
+1337 
-1350 IYSLNAKNFHNVIIE
+1350 
-1365 ENILTSQCDGD
+1365 DGD
-1376 EDSLFLL
+1376 EDAFFLL
-1383 MDAFLN
+1383 LDAFLN
-1389 FSKIFLPDK
+1389 FSKKFLPDK

-1423 NMDTVWRYPL
+1423 NMDVVWSYPL
-1433 EFYEKTLDMP
+1433 EFYEKTLEMP
-1443 SPKDVK
+1443 SPKEVK

-1461 VEQYEG
+1461 PEQYEG
-1467 IGYTHETSRIDLGPK
+1467 LGYTHETSRIDLGPK
-1482 VCAYKTLNTM
+1482 VCAYKTLGSM
-1492 LDKTTAQLA
+1492 LEKTNSQLS

-1543 GAKFRRVPL
+1543 GAKYRRIPL
-1552 RGKCP
+1552 RGVCP
-1557 KCGSNLILTV
+1557 KCGSKLILTV

-1581 MANEYNVNNYIKQ
+1581 MAEEYNVNDYIKQ

-1601 GINSIFENE
+1601 GINSIFEND
-1610 KSKQVKLIEFFKND
+1610 KSKQVKLCDFFKMNS